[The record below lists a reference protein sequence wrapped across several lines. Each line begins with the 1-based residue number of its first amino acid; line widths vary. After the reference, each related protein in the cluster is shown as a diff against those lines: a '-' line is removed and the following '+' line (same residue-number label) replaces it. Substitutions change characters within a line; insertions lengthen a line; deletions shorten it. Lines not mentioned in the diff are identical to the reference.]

1 MNVLIVDDQ
10 KAIVESLRDGI
21 RWKDLGVDKVY
32 TACSAREAKLVLV
45 NFPVDVML
53 SDIEMPE
60 EDGLELC
67 QWAKE
72 SLPSLE
78 CIFLT
83 SHADFSYAR
92 EAIRLGSFDY
102 ILQPVRYEEV
112 EAVLR
117 KAEGKIRENQS
128 VRQLQNTRKLV
139 VEQRDTILEALC
151 MKLRQGKEADA
162 EQILSTLAELLQP
175 DFKEAAFYPAAVRI
189 TKWNRV
195 TNTWD
200 EKLVRLVI
208 RNVLEE
214 LFAPAHGVTCIS
226 SMQEGGFGLL
236 VAVEDS
242 LSDEGKWDVGLRD
255 FYDFIEAQMDFS
267 IAVYMGAKLPF
278 TGEGKPGP
286 AIGGRLWFLAGAG
299 EVLNPSGKSGI
310 FRLADIAGG
319 KQEKV
324 GAEDEPVQRAV
335 AYIKA
340 NLNKNISRTDVAEL
354 VHLNEEYFS
363 RLFKQQTGET
373 FKDYVLLEKMNMA
386 KTLLEHSRLS
396 ISIVASKV
404 GYDNFSHFSRMFKKI
419 TDMTPQEY
427 RKEKRML

>member
-10 KAIVESLRDGI
+10 KAIVESLREGI
-21 RWKDLGVDKVY
+21 RWEELGVEKVY

-72 SLPSLE
+72 RRPALE

-139 VEQRDTILEALC
+139 VEQRDTILEAIC
-151 MKLRQGKEADA
+151 MKLRQGREGDA
-162 EQILSTLAELLQP
+162 EQILSTLKELLQP
-175 DFKEAAFYPAAVRI
+175 DFKKFSFYPAVVRI
-189 TKWNRV
+189 IKWKRLI
-195 TNTWD
+195 NTWD
-200 EKLVRLVI
+200 DKLVRLVI

-214 LFAPAHGVTCIS
+214 LFAGAHGVTCIA
-226 SMQEGGFGLL
+226 SMQDGSFVILA
-236 VAVEDS
+236 AVEDS
-242 LSDEGKWDVGLRD
+242 LFDEEKWEVGLKE
-255 FYDFIEAQMDFS
+255 FYDFVEAQMDFS
-267 IAVYMGAKLPF
+267 IAVYMGTKLPAS
-278 TGEGKPGP
+278 EEESHGP
-286 AIGGRLWFLAGAG
+286 AFGGMLTYLAGVG
-299 EVLNPSGKSGI
+299 EELNPSGKSSI
-310 FRLADIAGG
+310 FKLADGTG
-319 KQEKV
+319 EE
-324 GAEDEPVQRAV
+324 AEGNEGEAEPVQKAV
-335 AYIKA
+335 SYIKA

-373 FKDYVLLEKMNMA
+373 FKDYILLEKMNMA
-386 KTLLEHSRLS
+386 RTLLERSNLS

-404 GYDNFSHFSRMFKKI
+404 GYDNFSHFSKMFKKL

-427 RKEKRML
+427 RKEHQK

>member
-10 KAIVESLRDGI
+10 KAIVDSLRDGI
-21 RWKDLGVDKVY
+21 RWDGLGVEKVY

-67 QWAKE
+67 QWARE
-72 SLPSLE
+72 RLPYLE

-112 EAVLR
+112 EAVLH
-117 KAEGKIRENQS
+117 KAAEKIRENRNA
-128 VRQLQNTRKLV
+128 RQLENTRKLV
-139 VEQRDTILEALC
+139 VEQRDTILDAVC
-151 MKLRQGKEADA
+151 MKLRQARNGDA
-162 EQILSTLAELLQP
+162 EQIFSTLAELLQP
-175 DFKEAAFYPAAVRI
+175 DFEAAGFYPAYIRIVRWKRI
-189 TKWNRV
+189 S
-195 TNTWD
+195 NTWD
-200 EKLVRLVI
+200 ENLVRLVI

-214 LFAPAHGVTCIS
+214 LLADAHGVTCIS
-226 SMQEGGFGLL
+226 SMQENGFGLL
-236 VAVEDS
+236 AAVEDGMFDNGRWE
-242 LSDEGKWDVGLRD
+242 LGLRE
-255 FYDFIEAQMDFS
+255 FYDFVEAQMDFS
-267 IAVYMGAKLPF
+267 VAVYMGEKLTLPAAEKLRYLAM
-278 TGEGKPGP
+278 EGGQ
-286 AIGGRLWFLAGAG
+286 GG
-299 EVLNPSGKSGI
+299 GKSGV
-310 FRLADIAGG
+310 FRMDGDRSETKEAFR
-319 KQEKV
+319 ET
-324 GAEDEPVQRAV
+324 EPVNQAI

-363 RLFKQQTGET
+363 RLFRQQTGET
-373 FKDYVLLEKMNMA
+373 FKDYILIEKMNMA
-386 KTLLEHSRLS
+386 KTLLERSNLS

-404 GYDNFSHFSRMFKKI
+404 GYDNFSHFSKMFKKI

-427 RKEKRML
+427 RRDRQGK

>member
-10 KAIVESLRDGI
+10 KAIVESLREGI
-21 RWKDLGVDKVY
+21 RWEELGVEKVY

-72 SLPSLE
+72 RLPALE

-139 VEQRDTILEALC
+139 VEQRDTILEAIC
-151 MKLRQGKEADA
+151 MKLRQGREGDA
-162 EQILSTLAELLQP
+162 EQILSTLKELLQP
-175 DFKEAAFYPAAVRI
+175 DFKKFSFYPAVVRI
-189 TKWNRV
+189 IKWKRII
-195 TNTWD
+195 NTWD
-200 EKLVRLVI
+200 DKLVRLVV

-214 LFAPAHGVTCIS
+214 LFAGAHGVTCIA
-226 SMQEGGFGLL
+226 SMQDGSFVILA
-236 VAVEDS
+236 AVEES
-242 LSDEGKWDVGLRD
+242 LFDEEKWEVGLKE
-255 FYDFIEAQMDFS
+255 FYDFVEAQMDFS
-267 IAVYMGAKLPF
+267 IAVYMGTKLPAS
-278 TGEGKPGP
+278 EEESRGP
-286 AIGGRLWFLAGAG
+286 AFGGMLTYLAGVG
-299 EVLNPSGKSGI
+299 EELNPSGKSGI
-310 FRLADIAGG
+310 FKLADGAG
-319 KQEKV
+319 EE
-324 GAEDEPVQRAV
+324 AEGNEGEAEPVQKAV
-335 AYIKA
+335 SYIKA

-373 FKDYVLLEKMNMA
+373 FKDYILLEKMKMA
-386 KTLLEHSRLS
+386 RTLLERSNLS

-404 GYDNFSHFSRMFKKI
+404 GYDNFSHFSKMFKKL

-427 RKEKRML
+427 RKEHQK

>member
-21 RWKDLGVDKVY
+21 RWDSLGVEKVY
-32 TACSAREAKLVLV
+32 TACSAREAKLILV
-45 NFPVDVML
+45 NFPVDVLL

-67 QWAKE
+67 QWAREK
-72 SLPSLE
+72 LPYLE

-112 EAVLR
+112 EAVLQ
-117 KAEGKIRENQS
+117 KAAEKIRENRS
-128 VRQLQNTRKLV
+128 VRQLENTRKLV
-139 VEQRDTILEALC
+139 VEQRDTILDAIC
-151 MKLRQGKEADA
+151 MKLRQGRDEDA
-162 EQILSTLAELLQP
+162 EQIFGTLAELLQP
-175 DFKEAAFYPAAVRI
+175 DFEEAAIYPVYIRIVRWKRI
-189 TKWNRV
+189 

-200 EKLVRLVI
+200 ENLVRLVI

-214 LFAPAHGVTCIS
+214 LLAAAHGVTCIS
-226 SMQEGGFGLL
+226 SMQEDGFGLL
-236 VAVEDS
+236 AAVEDA
-242 LSDEGKWDVGLRD
+242 LFDNGRWELVLRE
-255 FYDFIEAQMDFS
+255 FYDFVEAQMDFS
-267 IAVYMGAKLPF
+267 IAVYMGEKLAL
-278 TGEGKPGP
+278 P
-286 AIGGRLWFLAGAG
+286 AAEKLRCIVMESGRGG
-299 EVLNPSGKSGI
+299 GKSGV
-310 FRLADIAGG
+310 FR
-319 KQEKV
+319 QEEK
-324 GAEDEPVQRAV
+324 GSEKKEAPQEAEPVNQAV

-340 NLNKNISRTDVAEL
+340 NLNKNISRTDVAKL

-363 RLFKQQTGET
+363 RLFRQQTGET
-373 FKDYVLLEKMNMA
+373 FKDYVLIEKMNMA
-386 KTLLEHSRLS
+386 KTLLEHSNLS

-404 GYDNFSHFSRMFKKI
+404 GYDNFSHFSKMFKKI

-427 RKEKRML
+427 RRDRQGK